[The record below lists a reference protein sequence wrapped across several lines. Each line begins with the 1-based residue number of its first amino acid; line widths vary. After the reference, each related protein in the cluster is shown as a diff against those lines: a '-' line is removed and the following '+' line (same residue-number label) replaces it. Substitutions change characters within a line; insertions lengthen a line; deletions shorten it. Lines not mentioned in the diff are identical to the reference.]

1 MNSIKRKIPLPLT
14 SYNVR
19 FSQAIAPFGVGAMI
33 DFKDQTLMVVAPEYW
48 TVNQSQEIHDERLE
62 HLLNVEKFCLPPD
75 KNQINKIPFVRFP
88 RWYFCPKCKRL
99 KPLEGWKKEFKPSP
113 RSKNL
118 NMITPKCMECNMQLV
133 PAGILVTCKQ
143 GHIDDFPWIEWVHWK
158 DKKKPN
164 CDTKHS
170 HLKLKNSSSAL
181 GLEGLVIECSK
192 CGAKA
197 SMKGAF
203 NKEVFS
209 KNKSEKNKI
218 QYECTGNMPWRGKR
232 EKCTQTPQSIQ
243 RGALNVYFAKV
254 ISSIVIPPYS
264 SEINLLV
271 KQSNKFSLLLEMLQ
285 DEDYVKVKGKQKIID
300 LHVEKI
306 ANDIHRD
313 KNVVKIILDKTF
325 NNDDD
330 SNIATKEQYRIEEYN
345 ALIGKIPK
353 ECMDEQDFKIQ
364 IQENIGDYNIY
375 GLSKVT
381 LVKKLREVRALVG
394 FSRLQPI
401 EADSMSGFE
410 CDNHSNG
417 FVPIKE
423 KETNWYPAYEA
434 RGEGIFIELNKEIIE
449 EWIEKNPKVSER
461 IEILNLRYNEI
472 EKKKGNKPRKI
483 TPKFVLLHTFAHII
497 IKQLS
502 FECGYDSASLTERIY
517 CNTDENS
524 TNMSGILIYTSS
536 GDSEGTL
543 GGLVR
548 QGKSDMLPRIIA
560 NSVRKAMWCSSD
572 PVCIDS
578 NGQGRNGLNLSACH
592 ACTLISETSCEEFN
606 VLLDRAL
613 IVGELEDR
621 KMGFFNGIFDEE

>member
-1 MNSIKRKIPLPLT
+1 MKNIKNTIPLPLI
-14 SYNVR
+14 SYNIR

-33 DFKDQTLMVVAPEYW
+33 DFKDQTLMVAAPEYW

-62 HLLNVEKFCLPPD
+62 RLLNVEKFCLPPD

-99 KPLEGWKKEFKPSP
+99 KSLESWKKEFKPSL

-133 PAGILVTCKQ
+133 PAGIVVTCED
-143 GHIDDFPWIEWVHWK
+143 GHIDDFPWVEWVHGKSGGVICDK
-158 DKKKPN
+158 D
-164 CDTKHS
+164 HS
-170 HLKLKNSSSAL
+170 HLKIENASSAL
-181 GLEGLVIECSK
+181 GLEGLVIKCTKCS
-192 CGAKA
+192 AKA
-197 SMKGAF
+197 NMKGAF
-203 NKEVFS
+203 SPKIFDKYIKENY
-209 KNKSEKNKI
+209 K
-218 QYECTGNMPWRGKR
+218 CTGNMPWKGKK
-232 EKCTQTPQSIQ
+232 EKCNQAPKTVQ
-243 RGALNVYFAKV
+243 RGALNIYFAKV

-300 LHVEKI
+300 LYIEKI

-313 KNVVKIILDKTF
+313 KNVVKIILYKTF
-325 NNDDD
+325 NNDD
-330 SNIATKEQYRIEEYN
+330 SNIETKEQYRIEEYN
-345 ALIGKIPK
+345 ALIGNIPK
-353 ECMDEQDFKIQ
+353 ECMEEQDFKIE
-364 IQENIGDYNIY
+364 IQKNIDEYNIY

-401 EADSMSGFE
+401 EADLMSGFE
-410 CDNHSNG
+410 SDNYANG
-417 FVPIKE
+417 FVSVKE

-449 EWIEKNPKVSER
+449 EWIEKNSKVSER

-472 EKKKGNKPRKI
+472 EKKRGNKPRPI

-497 IKQLS
+497 MKELS

-524 TNMSGILIYTSS
+524 TNMNGILIYTSS

-548 QGKSDMLPRIIA
+548 QGKSDMLPRIIVNA
-560 NSVRKAMWCSSD
+560 VRKAMWCSSD

-578 NGQGRNGLNLSACH
+578 KGQGRDGLNLSACH
-592 ACTLISETSCEEFN
+592 ACALISETSCEEFN

-613 IVGELEDR
+613 IVGELED
-621 KMGFFNGIFDEE
+621 KEIGFFNKIFDEE